1 MAINCYRPGC
11 DFERLRKDLFEHR
24 KGSRVFYAL
33 LDFDQSIQLP
43 AEVSVKDCRRPSW
56 EANVGMALYKPDDGL
71 MGEPYY
77 NPFAFDVGTLGNLF
91 RVHFMV
97 SHLNNMLPPLADHW
111 VNRKLSRQ
119 FLGSLHCLI
128 G

>member
-1 MAINCYRPGC
+1 MVVNCYRPGC

-24 KGSRVFYAL
+24 KGSGVFYAL

-43 AEVSVKDCRRPSW
+43 ADVPVKDCSRPSW
-56 EANVGMALYKPDDGL
+56 EANAGMPLYKPDDGL

-77 NPFAFDVGTLGNLF
+77 NPFAFDVGMLGNLF

-97 SHLNNMLPPLADHW
+97 SHLHDMRP
-111 VNRKLSRQ
+111 RKTDQ
-119 FLGSLHCLI
+119 
-128 G
+128 